1 VFSSSVEEVGIGLG
15 MASVSF
21 SEVESG
27 LTGENA
33 SEPESGSFTAII
45 SNVYWK
51 FIPDNKISYFLE
63 AYYPLVTSGG
73 NSYFGFTGGAE
84 YYFSEDNLVLDEEN
98 NGFNISVR
106 PNLRYY
112 ASASLSSYYFSYKTE
127 TATKNDINV
136 SLNLGGGLIYS
147 INDEYAVKGDFV
159 FGRGVGVITS
169 TIAIRAIASL
179 VYYWDR

>member
-1 VFSSSVEEVGIGLG
+1 

-21 SEVESG
+21 DEVESG
-27 LTGENA
+27 LSGENA
-33 SEPESGSFTAII
+33 TEAASGSFSAIV
-45 SNVYWK
+45 SNIYWK

-63 AYYPLVTSGG
+63 AYFPLVTSSG
-73 NSYFGFTGGAE
+73 NSYFGFTGGGE
-84 YYFSEDNLVLDEEN
+84 YYFSDDNLVLNEEN
-98 NGFNISVR
+98 NGFNLTVR
-106 PNLRYY
+106 PKLRYY

-136 SLNLGGGLIYS
+136 SINIGGGVVYS
-147 INDEYAVKGDFV
+147 LNDKYAIKGDFV

-169 TIAIRAIASL
+169 TIAMRAVAGL